1 MTAYANK
8 VPKAGARPVARGFH
22 EKQDRYSFASQ
33 IVDNRPDTVT
43 QKKLQEMANNSPRN
57 REISKLQAMANNSSV
72 HSSVIQKVKTLAEI
86 TASEARI
93 RPQQAFIKY
102 LEYLTFLARVYDSDA
117 GYMIPLFANIGK
129 RVDAEEEMTVQIIKN
144 YKAEIKT
151 YTDQL
156 QDIENAMAKPVD
168 SDVKLVYQP
177 LRACVI
183 QSLEQNG
190 ALGMTALAYHKKLWK
205 EDDPLKY
212 YDMDEKISPMYSRFG
227 FTEIAYGRKYQD
239 LVSELPVGHYIVN
252 VTSPAGPNGHMF
264 ALEIKAGS
272 KKDKPNLPIP
282 RQDAQ
287 NTQGWANGDKVLRY
301 WKK

>member
-1 MTAYANK
+1 MTAYAKKIAK
-8 VPKAGARPVARGFH
+8 VGTRPVARHFY
-22 EKQDRYSFASQ
+22 EKQDCYAFASQ

-72 HSSVIQKVKTLAEI
+72 IQKVKTLSEI
-86 TASEARI
+86 AASEARI
-93 RPQQAFIKY
+93 KPQQAFIKY

-117 GYMIPLFANIGK
+117 GYMIPLFADIG
-129 RVDAEEEMTVQIIKN
+129 RRINAEEEMTVQIIKN
-144 YKAEIKT
+144 YKAEIKI

-156 QDIENAMAKPVD
+156 QEIESAIAKPVD

-177 LRACVI
+177 LKACVI

-212 YDMDEKISPMYSRFG
+212 YDMDEIISPMYSRFG
-227 FTEIAYGRKYQD
+227 FTEIAYGGKYQD

-264 ALEIKAGS
+264 ALEIKAGT
-272 KKDKPNLPIP
+272 KKKNKPDLPIP
-282 RQDAQ
+282 RQDGQ
-287 NTQGWANGDKVLRY
+287 NTQAWADGDKVLRY